1 MESII
6 FAGAVFGMLWLC
18 YIVYKSDKNAN
29 VGDDLGIFA
38 FKSKK
43 DSTPKVVQKK

>member
-18 YIVYKSDKNAN
+18 LIVYKSDKNKT
-29 VGDDLGIFA
+29 GDDNLGIFA
-38 FKSKK
+38 FKVKK
-43 DSTPKVVQKK
+43 DVPHKAGLKK

>member
-1 MESII
+1 MESLL

-18 YIVYKSDKNAN
+18 FIIYNSDKNKRN
-29 VGDDLGIFA
+29 ESDLGIFS

-43 DSTPKVVQKK
+43 DTLAKVSLKK